1 MKSCLRVEVVGGLKP
16 PTAHPWIPGAE
27 GPLPGGETR
36 TNIPSI
42 RGRATEEI
50 PDDRADR
57 ARSSCAGHTP
67 GDGGQAWRAHERRW
81 RQDPADLDALGR
93 AIAGLRR
100 SGLVVPPD
108 LLDARVEPATR
119 LETALPLEV
128 WAVLPGEREPTTVG
142 WGPGTIE
149 VPPHRYWGV
158 GDVPAGRPGLGW
170 LGDELRRRGIPGLRL
185 LQLAP
190 SRRRTV
196 AGRGDDDPHL
206 DEDGLA
212 ALGPQPQLRWLD
224 LPRRGVQ
231 WVTPGE
237 VVRALRCAGLEV
249 FRGEFLVGD
258 GRADEDGEDLG
269 PRLEG
274 FEELRRLREV
284 ELTDCELAASDLRAL
299 AGLEELTS
307 LELLG
312 NEGLGLAALDRPERL
327 TRLALQAER
336 LDEAELDRLRGLAA
350 LRELRLC
357 ADLTDGLCLSL
368 STLTELREL
377 ALQGTFD
384 RAATTRALGAFAERL
399 RLESLSLEGSVPLE
413 AAGLAAI
420 AAMPLTS
427 LHARCADEALGPAGL
442 GPLAGLR
449 SLSLGV
455 RDWSTLPP
463 LPALRH
469 LTAAA
474 VWPTPGAAFRAD
486 SLPEHLAR
494 APLASLRSELGPLSA
509 GTERAIAGADLSALQ
524 VVELPASV
532 AGALAE
538 RGRLTSLGVRAWGE
552 EPDLAARVARIG
564 SLESLTLDAA
574 VDDAALGELRSL
586 GALRRLCL
594 SARGGL
600 TPDGVLATLRTL
612 PGLRRLSLGSD
623 LDERLKEAIRSELPW
638 VGLVDAVF

>member
-1 MKSCLRVEVVGGLKP
+1 MNVSF
-16 PTAHPWIPGAE
+16 
-27 GPLPGGETR
+27 
-36 TNIPSI
+36 I

-50 PDDRADR
+50 EKI
-57 ARSSCAGHTP
+57 ARSAHEPLAP
-67 GDGGQAWRAHERRW
+67 GTLLAMSDEAWRAHERRW

-100 SGLVVPPD
+100 SGLAVPAE
-108 LLDARVEPATR
+108 LLEARVEPATR

-149 VPPHRYWGV
+149 VPPHRTWGV
-158 GDVPAGRPGLGW
+158 GDVPAGHAGLGW
-170 LGDELRRRGIPGLRL
+170 LGDELRRRQIPGLRL
-185 LQLAP
+185 PQLAP
-190 SRRRTV
+190 SRRR
-196 AGRGDDDPHL
+196 ADDDDPHL
-206 DEDGLA
+206 DRDGLA

-237 VVRALRCAGLEV
+237 VVRALGCSELEV

-258 GRADEDGEDLG
+258 GRADELGEDLG

-274 FEELRRLREV
+274 FEALRRLREV
-284 ELTDCELAASDLRAL
+284 ELTDCELAAADLRAL

-307 LELLG
+307 VELLG

-327 TRLALQAER
+327 GRLALQAER
-336 LDEAELDRLRGLAA
+336 LDEAELERLRGLAG
-350 LRELRLC
+350 LRDLRLC

-368 STLTELREL
+368 STLPALREL
-377 ALQGTFD
+377 ALQGTFE
-384 RAATTRALGAFAERL
+384 RAMTTRALGAFAERL

-420 AAMPLTS
+420 GAMPLTS
-427 LHARCADEALGPAGL
+427 LHARCADESLGAAGL
-442 GPLAGLR
+442 GPLPALR

-455 RDWSTLPP
+455 RDWSTLPV
-463 LPALRH
+463 LPGLRS

-474 VWPTPGAAFRAD
+474 VWPTPGAAFRVD
-486 SLPEHLAR
+486 SLPEHLGR
-494 APLASLRSELGPLSA
+494 APLTSLRSELGPLSP
-509 GTERAIAGADLSALQ
+509 GTERVIAEAELSALQ

-538 RGRLTSLGVRAWGE
+538 RGRLRSLGVRAWGE

-574 VDDAALGELRSL
+574 VDDTALAHLRSL
-586 GALRRLCL
+586 QGLRRLCL

-600 TPDGVLATLRTL
+600 TPSGVLATLRAL
-612 PGLRRLSLGSD
+612 PGLRRLSLGGWIGSG
-623 LDERLKEAIRSELPW
+623 LDEELKEAIRSELPW
-638 VGLVDAVF
+638 IGLVDAVF

>member
-1 MKSCLRVEVVGGLKP
+1 MSD
-16 PTAHPWIPGAE
+16 E
-27 GPLPGGETR
+27 G
-36 TNIPSI
+36 
-42 RGRATEEI
+42 
-50 PDDRADR
+50 
-57 ARSSCAGHTP
+57 
-67 GDGGQAWRAHERRW
+67 WRAHERRW

-93 AIAGLRR
+93 AVAGLRR
-100 SGLVVPPD
+100 SGLVVPRD

-158 GDVPAGRPGLGW
+158 GDVPAGREGLGW
-170 LGDELRRRGIPGLRL
+170 LGDELRRRQIPGLRL
-185 LQLAP
+185 PQLAP
-190 SRRRTV
+190 SRRR
-196 AGRGDDDPHL
+196 ADDDDPHL
-206 DEDGLA
+206 DRDGLL

-269 PRLEG
+269 PRLTG

-284 ELTDCELAASDLRAL
+284 ELTDCELAAADLRSL

-307 LELLG
+307 VELLG
-312 NEGLGLAALDRPERL
+312 NEGLGLSALERPERL
-327 TRLALQAER
+327 ARLALQAER
-336 LDEAELDRLRGLAA
+336 LDEAELERLRGLAG
-350 LRELRLC
+350 LRDLRLC

-368 STLTELREL
+368 STLGGLRDL

-420 AAMPLTS
+420 GAMPLAS

-442 GPLAGLR
+442 RPLPDLR
-449 SLSLGV
+449 ALSLGV

-463 LPALRH
+463 LAGLRH

-474 VWPTPGAAFRAD
+474 VWPAPGQPHRVD
-486 SLPEHLAR
+486 TLPEHLAR
-494 APLASLRSELGPLSA
+494 APLASLRSELGQLSA
-509 GTERAIAGADLSALQ
+509 ATQRAIAGADLTALQ

-532 AGALAE
+532 AGPLAE
-538 RGRLTSLGVRAWGE
+538 RRRLTSLGVRAWGD
-552 EPDLAARVARIG
+552 EPGLAARVARIG

-574 VDDAALGELRSL
+574 IDDAALGELRAL
-586 GALRRLCL
+586 QGLRRLCL

-600 TPDGVLATLRTL
+600 TPDGVLATLRAL
-612 PGLRRLSLGSD
+612 PGLRRLSLGGWLGAG

-638 VGLVDAVF
+638 IGLVDAVF